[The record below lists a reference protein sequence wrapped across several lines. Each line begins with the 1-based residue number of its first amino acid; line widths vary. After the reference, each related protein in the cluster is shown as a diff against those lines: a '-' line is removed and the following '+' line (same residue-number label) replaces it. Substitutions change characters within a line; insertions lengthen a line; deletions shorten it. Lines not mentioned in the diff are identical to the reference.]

1 MGVGALAALAVGWLD
16 LVPWLLALLLVLDL
30 GILWIVALA
39 AFLREDAWSEA
50 EEEPA
55 AMRQD
60 IAPV

>member
-1 MGVGALAALAVGWLD
+1 MGLGALAALVVGWLNP
-16 LVPWLLALLLVLDL
+16 VPWLLALLLVLDL
-30 GILWIVALA
+30 GVLWAVALA

-50 EEEPA
+50 DEEPA